1 MKNIYDVFIYIVLC
15 VCVCV
20 YARALSCVILCDP
33 INCSL
38 PGSLVHGILQIILE
52 CVAVSSP
59 RGSSQPRDGT
69 QVSCI
74 SCTGR
79 RFFTISVTWETHFI
93 YTDIIV

>member
-1 MKNIYDVFIYIVLC
+1 MMFLYTLFYVC

-20 YARALSCVILCDP
+20 CVCALSRVILCDP

-38 PGSLVHGILQIILE
+38 PGSLVHGILQTILE
-52 CVAVSSP
+52 WVAISSP
-59 RGSSQPRDGT
+59 RGSAQPRDRT

-93 YTDIIV
+93 HIYKIV

>member
-1 MKNIYDVFIYIVLC
+1 MC

-20 YARALSCVILCDP
+20 LGHVILCDP

-38 PGSLVHGILQIILE
+38 PGSLVQGILQTILE
-52 CVAVSSP
+52 SVAISSP
-59 RGSSQPRDGT
+59 RGSSQPRDRT

-79 RFFTISVTWETHFI
+79 RFFTISVTWETHFTRI
-93 YTDIIV
+93 YKIVR